1 MQKAGSRSD
10 NKISKV
16 CKNAIHVVFPEFEP
30 HGEVYA
36 CISEWLSKLNPQLR
50 LPYVPYIAHLPDTKE
65 TLHDELGLKPNT
77 IIFGRHGGADSF
89 DIIFAQEAVIEIAKQ
104 KKDWYFLFLNTIKF
118 CDLPNV
124 IFLPATADMLYKT
137 KFINTCDIMIH
148 ARHRGETF
156 GLACAEFSIKNKPVI
171 TWNGSFERSHIEI
184 LGTKGLYYNTKEELI
199 RLILECGIKINDIR
213 SKNWDAYSEKFNPT
227 AVMNMFNN
235 VFIKPFIK

>member
-1 MQKAGSRSD
+1 M
-10 NKISKV
+10 
-16 CKNAIHVVFPEFEP
+16 
-30 HGEVYA
+30 
-36 CISEWLSKLNPQLR
+36 
-50 LPYVPYIAHLPDTKE
+50 
-65 TLHDELGLKPNT
+65 
-77 IIFGRHGGADSF
+77 
-89 DIIFAQEAVIEIAKQ
+89 
-104 KKDWYFLFLNTIKF
+104 NTIKF